1 MMKFNEITFTVILK
15 TNIRFEQSNEQI
27 GKLINKAFLQ
37 DSELA
42 VLHTVNRFKYYVFNS
57 FYPIEKDGE
66 YKEGRAYIFRVRT
79 PDVGLAAKIKQLL
92 PKTENDLLTVL
103 TIQLKTINQSYVS
116 NIYTM
121 TPVVVTLEN
130 NEYWTYKHDLMLLSK
145 QLQDNLEK
153 KHKGFYQGSEGVSE
167 SFIQRIELLNEK
179 PMAMIYKNV
188 KFIGNKFKIWVNDD
202 EASQKL
208 AFMAMACGLGE
219 KNSAVGAGFCTGG
232 QNR

>member
-1 MMKFNEITFTVILK
+1 MKFFELTFTVILK
-15 TNIRFEQSNEQI
+15 MNIRFELSNEQI
-27 GKLINKAFLQ
+27 GKIINKAFLQ
-37 DSELA
+37 DAELA
-42 VLHTVNRFKYYVFNS
+42 ELHAVNNFKYYVFNS
-57 FYPIEKDGE
+57 FYPIENDGE
-66 YKEGRAYIFRVRT
+66 YKAGRAYIFRLRT
-79 PDVGLAAKIKQLL
+79 PDAALSAKLKSLL
-92 PKTENDLLTVL
+92 PKTENDLFTILTV
-103 TIQLKTINQSYVS
+103 QFKTTNQSYIS

-130 NEYWTYKHDLMLLSK
+130 NEYWTQKHDLMLLSK

-153 KHKGFYQGSEGVSE
+153 KYKGFYQGSEAVPK

-179 PMAMIYKNV
+179 PIAIIYKNI
-188 KFIGNKFKIWVNDD
+188 KFLGNKFKIWVNED